1 MMSRNVEPSD
11 HQHGDFDQFS
21 TANHLGGLIS
31 ITNVIILFPEVRYAC
46 VCHNT
51 SEIREDNEIKNLN
64 KPEERTASEVHFVH
78 RLYPLHFTMYYILC
92 AEELF
97 ARSC

>member
-64 KPEERTASEVHFVH
+64 KPEEMCVK
-78 RLYPLHFTMYYILC
+78 RLGRSGQRSAFC
-92 AEELF
+92 A
-97 ARSC
+97 